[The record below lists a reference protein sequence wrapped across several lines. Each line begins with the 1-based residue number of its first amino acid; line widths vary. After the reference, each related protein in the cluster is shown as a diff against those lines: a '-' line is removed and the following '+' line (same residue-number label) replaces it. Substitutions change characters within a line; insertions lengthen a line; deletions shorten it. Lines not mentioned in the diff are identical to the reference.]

1 MPKVTVIEL
10 SATQR
15 AALESGHRNGAGC
28 AFRRRCQ
35 MILLKSWG
43 RTSSE
48 VAEIVGVCEMSVH
61 NWVHRYQAQG
71 IAGLETKPGRGRK
84 AILQEQDLESVRQI
98 VAQHRQRLS
107 GARAELEQALGK
119 SFSQE
124 TLARFV
130 KKTVDATNE
139 SENVRAVSRLRKF
152 TRSKLKA

>member
-1 MPKVTVIEL
+1 MPKITVIEL
-10 SATQR
+10 NAAQR
-15 AALESGHRNGAGC
+15 AALEIGHRTGAGC

-35 MILLKSWG
+35 MILLKSQG
-43 RTSSE
+43 RTSSQ

-61 NWVHRYQAQG
+61 NWVHRYLDYG

-84 AILQEQDLESVRQI
+84 AILQETDLESVRQI
-98 VAQHRQRLS
+98 VAEHRQRLS
-107 GARAELEQALGK
+107 VAKAELEQALGK

-139 SENVRAVSRLRKF
+139 SENVPAASRLRKF
-152 TRSKLKA
+152 THSKSRA

>member
-1 MPKVTVIEL
+1 MPKITVIEL
-10 SATQR
+10 SATQQ
-15 AALESGHRNGAGC
+15 AVLESGHRNGASC

-35 MILLKSWG
+35 MILLKSGG

-61 NWVHRYQAQG
+61 NWVHRYQDQG

-84 AILQEQDLESVRQI
+84 AILQEQDLESVRQV
-98 VAQHRQRLS
+98 VAEHRQRLS
-107 GARAELEQALGK
+107 VAKAELEQALGK

-130 KKTVDATNE
+130 KKTVDAT
-139 SENVRAVSRLRKF
+139 SGCENARGASRCRKF
-152 TRSKLKA
+152 TN

>member
-1 MPKVTVIEL
+1 MPKITVIEVD
-10 SATQR
+10 AAQR
-15 AALESGHRNGAGC
+15 AVLESGHRNGASP

-35 MILLKSWG
+35 MILLKSGG

-61 NWVHRYQAQG
+61 NWVHRYQDGG

-84 AILQEQDLESVRQI
+84 AILQEQDLESVRQV
-98 VAQHRQRLS
+98 VAEHRQRLS
-107 GARAELEQALGK
+107 VAKAELEQALGK

-130 KKTVDATNE
+130 KKTVDAT
-139 SENVRAVSRLRKF
+139 SACENDHAASRTRKF
-152 TRSKLKA
+152 THSKSRV

>member
-1 MPKVTVIEL
+1 MPKIRVIEL
-10 SATQR
+10 SAAQR
-15 AALESGHRNGAGC
+15 AALEEGHRNGAGC

-35 MILLKSWG
+35 MILLKSQG

-61 NWVHRYQAQG
+61 NWVHRYQDHG
-71 IAGLETKPGRGRK
+71 IVGLETKPGRGRK
-84 AILQEQDLESVRQI
+84 SILQEQDLEKVRQI
-98 VAQHRQRLS
+98 VAEHRQRLS
-107 GARAELEQALGK
+107 VARAELEQALGK

-139 SENVRAVSRLRKF
+139 SENVPTASRSRKF
-152 TRSKLKA
+152 TRSRSKA

>member
-1 MPKVTVIEL
+1 MPRITVIEL
-10 SATQR
+10 SAVQR
-15 AALESGHRNGAGC
+15 AALESGHRNGASC

-35 MILLKSWG
+35 MILLKSGG

-61 NWVHRYQAQG
+61 NWVHRYQDHG
-71 IAGLETKPGRGRK
+71 LAGLETKPGRGRK
-84 AILQEQDLESVRQI
+84 AILQEPELERVREV

-107 GARAELEQALGK
+107 VAKAELEQALGK

-130 KKTVDATNE
+130 KKTVDAT
-139 SENVRAVSRLRKF
+139 SACENARAASRIRKF
-152 TRSKLKA
+152 TPSKSKA